1 MTMDKSVS
9 LKDQI
14 SRKLQTILGY
24 YIAGTAVL
32 IFGLALASIG
42 FFHHKQLEQYE
53 ALISTKLSAELT
65 ALGREVD
72 SVGNSSV
79 VWTGLTDS
87 AGREVYLEPLL
98 ERINRNSNHHIDLL
112 DYRGR
117 DYIVSKKVQALPRLS
132 AQGIQKTIE
141 TGQVQA
147 ELLASPDGHLL
158 FFSLPISAPFADG
171 VLGIMLT
178 HMNLDREVRSL
189 NLPASLDVQYRLA
202 NSAAPLGQSGWLNRV
217 ESLPILFGRH
227 ELQLQIEVGMPVWS
241 RVLLALVAVLLL
253 LGSGFWLFA
262 SLRNWAT
269 HFSQQLTDRI
279 DRLVQVTSRAATHGD
294 VHIETDGT
302 GDEISAMFDAVQSI
316 VLRQRRVNQQL
327 LVSSRVFET
336 AAEAILI
343 TDRDGRIA
351 NVNEALLRITGYR
364 REELMGRPA
373 GLLYRAQDNT
383 QERGSIAEAVRAQGE
398 WRGETFFM
406 TREREPIPVMMAV
419 SSLQDEQRNNQGNVA
434 IVSDIREIKAVEAR
448 LRELI
453 YQDQLT
459 GLPNYRS
466 FTEFMERK
474 FQVDLVHHSTQRF
487 ALLFIDLDYLKHIND
502 TYGHEQGDQVIVQF
516 AQYLSASLPQPHFLC
531 RRSGDEF
538 IAVLDIDEDSASL
551 RARLHAALPSLTH
564 QVQLA
569 GNVVGQASFSV
580 GAAAYP
586 EHAQT
591 IQDLLVLADSA
602 LLHAKESGRACVTWL
617 DTRIIQRI
625 QRRHLLE
632 TKLQEAVRERRID
645 PHYQPEVDMR
655 SGQITGFEAL
665 ARWHDPELG
674 DISPS
679 EFIPI
684 AEEQGLIDPIT
695 EVLLAKLI
703 ADLPAIRA
711 RFPRAHVAF
720 NAAPRLLSDRRI
732 NTLLAAHLDES
743 TRDHSGLIL
752 EVTESDLMQ
761 SLEDANEQLQSIID
775 MGVQV
780 AIDDFGMGYSSLS
793 RLAYL
798 PIHKLKIDRSF
809 VAALGNEDNA
819 KVVSAIMALAQAL
832 QLDVTAEGVE
842 QGFQKDMLLDMGCH
856 KAQGFLFARPM
867 PLAQLLALPPQLPL
881 AEPTTAAVV

>member
-1 MTMDKSVS
+1 MDNSVS
-9 LKDQI
+9 LKAQI

-24 YIAGTAVL
+24 YIFGTAVL
-32 IFGLALASIG
+32 IFALALGSIG

-53 ALISTKLSAELT
+53 VLISTKLSAELGSV
-65 ALGREVD
+65 GREAD

-87 AGREVYLEPLL
+87 AGREAYLEPLL

-117 DYIVSKKVQALPRLS
+117 DYIVSKKPQSLPKMS
-132 AQGIQKTIE
+132 AQAIEKTIQ
-141 TGQVQA
+141 TGQIQT
-147 ELLASPDGHLL
+147 ELQDTANGRML
-158 FFSLPISAPFADG
+158 FLSFPISAPFADG

-178 HMNLDREVRSL
+178 HVNLDEELHSL
-189 NLPASLDVQYRLA
+189 NLPSDLVVKYRLPGA
-202 NSAAPLGQSGWLNRV
+202 ISSGAHNAWLTRV
-217 ESLPILFGRH
+217 AELPIQFGKH
-227 ELQLQIEVGMPVWS
+227 EMLLQMEVGMPIGS
-241 RVLLALVAVLLL
+241 RVLLALVAVFLL
-253 LGSGFWLFA
+253 LGSGYGLFA
-262 SLRNWAT
+262 ALRTWAS
-269 HFSQQLTDRI
+269 HFSQVLTDRI

-294 VHIETDGT
+294 VHIEKDGT
-302 GDEISAMFDAVQSI
+302 GDEISTMFDAVQTI
-316 VLRQRRVNQQL
+316 VLRQRRINQQL

-343 TDRDGRIA
+343 TDRDGCIA
-351 NVNEALLRITGYR
+351 NVNEALLRITGYQ

-373 GLLYRAQDNT
+373 GLLYRAQDST
-383 QERGSIAEAVRAQGE
+383 QDGGSIADAVRQQGE

-406 TREREPIPVMMAV
+406 TREHTPIPVMMAV
-419 SSLQDEQRNNQGNVA
+419 SSLLDEQQNNLGNVA

-474 FQVDLVHHSTQRF
+474 FQADLVHHSTQRF

-502 TYGHEQGDQVIVQF
+502 TYGHEQGDQAIIQF
-516 AQYLSASLPQPHFLC
+516 AKYLRESLPQPHFLC

-551 RARLHAALPSLTH
+551 KSKLQAALPSLTH
-564 QVQLA
+564 RIQLA
-569 GNVVGQASFSV
+569 GNVVAQASFSV

-586 EHAQT
+586 EHAQN

-602 LLHAKESGRACVTWL
+602 LLHAKESGRSCVTWL
-617 DTRIIQRI
+617 DTRIIQDI

-632 TKLQEAVRERRID
+632 IKLQQAVRDRRIY

-655 SGQITGFEAL
+655 TGQITGFEAL

-674 DISPS
+674 DISPA

-684 AEEQGLIDPIT
+684 AEDQGLIDPIT

-703 ADLPAIRA
+703 LDLPSIRA
-711 RFPRAHVAF
+711 RFPQAEVAF
-720 NAAPRLLSDRRI
+720 NAAPRLLSNRRI
-732 NTLLAAHLDES
+732 NMLLASHLDGAMQ
-743 TRDHSGLIL
+743 DHSGLIL

-809 VAALGNEDNA
+809 VVALGNDDND
-819 KVVSAIMALAQAL
+819 KVVSAIMALAQTL
-832 QLDVTAEGVE
+832 KLDVTAEGVE
-842 QGFQKDMLLDMGCH
+842 QRLQRDMLLELGCH
-856 KAQGFLFARPM
+856 KAQGYLFAHPM

-881 AEPTTAAVV
+881 ALPAEPAVPAA